1 MKELPTIQE
10 LQSFIVYNKTGN
22 FTLAAQQLNIT
33 QSAFSAQMKK
43 LERVVGVKL
52 IDRSTRGSSLT
63 LEGERFLPEAERI
76 MESLERS
83 VHAIRLASKLERPVL
98 NIGILR
104 SMGDIRLNQ
113 YVSYFS
119 EDSGDFA
126 LNIYDMEE
134 EEVLLDLRESRIDIA
149 LLYLPNDKDMSM
161 YTSTSVRE
169 DAMVYYAPRLIK
181 KGKRVSRQEAID
193 NNLVMYPPKYFMA
206 RALKTYFE
214 GFDIKRSNHN
224 RLSNPYAMINYCQ
237 QNDAGAIV
245 SKRLLDV
252 MGVHDGYAELE
263 QPLNL
268 QVCFAY
274 RKSNSKWDTMKR
286 FMDHVV
292 EETPKQ
298 FSR

>member
-63 LEGERFLPEAERI
+63 LEGERFLPEAEHI
-76 MESLERS
+76 MEALERS

-113 YVSYFS
+113 YVSYFAD
-119 EDSGDFA
+119 ETDDFA

-134 EEVLLDLRESRIDIA
+134 EEVLLDLRESRIDMA

-161 YTSTSVRE
+161 YNSIPIRE
-169 DAMVYYAPRLIK
+169 DNMVYYAPNFLK
-181 KGKRVSRQEAID
+181 ANKRKVSRKEIFEK
-193 NNLVMYPPKYFMA
+193 NLVMYPPKYFMT
-206 RALKTYFE
+206 RAIRAYFD
-214 GFDIKRSNHN
+214 GFDFKHSNYN

-237 QNDAGAIV
+237 QNEAGAIV

-252 MGVHDGYAELE
+252 VGITEGYAELE
-263 QPLNL
+263 QPLNF

-274 RKSNSKWDTMKR
+274 RKSNSKYDAMKK
-286 FMDHVV
+286 FMDYVV
-292 EETPKQ
+292 ADAAQQK
-298 FSR
+298 